1 MSVDPVTDCQFW
13 YTNEYYSP
21 SSGSNWKTAVGA
33 FTMPGCT

>member
-13 YTNEYYSP
+13 HTNQFYNP
-21 SSGSNWKTAVGA
+21 SSASNWKTVVGA